1 MTRGTKIALNVAL
14 LALLLGGVT
23 AALWLYFPHHK
34 ARQLRGAV
42 LVEDADPGKRVPIAD
57 VDIRAVMGTVVV
69 IAKSDPSGYFHL
81 QLPVTVRRGRSITFR
96 FTHSDYK
103 PRETQDFVTDKL
115 YVVQMA
121 PITRSADAPTS
132 KPAITVANL
141 RVRYS
146 IKNLTAANI
155 GSAAKTFEVQNTGNV
170 PCKGQ
175 PPCSP
180 DGLWKASIGSLS
192 LDAGA
197 TNEFRNARVSC
208 IAGPC
213 SFTRIEH
220 DGFSKGGQQIN
231 VSARNWSD
239 TATFLVE
246 AEVFHPM
253 LSEIVHESHPLIF
266 GRALSFTLPSSAE
279 GVCLMADVSGESIIF
294 PLGPN
299 LFLSWA
305 TCNASGIGNQPKTF
319 RCELKSQYQFPQ

>member
-1 MTRGTKIALNVAL
+1 MTRGKKIALGVGL

-23 AALWLYFPHHK
+23 PVLMLYFPYHK
-34 ARQLRGAV
+34 ALQLRGAV
-42 LVEDADPGKRVPIAD
+42 LTEDADPGKRVPIAD
-57 VDIRAVMGTVVV
+57 VNVSAAIGAVVV
-69 IAKSDPSGYFHL
+69 NGKSDPSGFFLL

-96 FTHSDYK
+96 FTHNNYT

-121 PITRSADAPTS
+121 PITRSTQAPANQ
-132 KPAITVANL
+132 PAITVTNL

-213 SFTRIEH
+213 AFTRIEH
-220 DGFSKGGQQIN
+220 DGFSRGGQQIT
-231 VSARNWSD
+231 VSARDWSD

-253 LSEIVHESHPLIF
+253 VSEIVHESHPLIF

-305 TCNASGIGNQPKTF
+305 TCNAAGIGNQPKTY
-319 RCELKSQYQFPQ
+319 RCELKPQYKFPQ